1 MRDDVRDHFAI
12 FQGVQKKILIE
23 AITID
28 GFSRKIMMSEHS
40 RDFSCSWKYLR
51 RSEVWILFK
60 QMSIMLNLKQI
71 SEVRSY
77 KLTTF
82 IVKYWLDF
90 NELLIFFMKEN
101 FRFKD
106 IVDSQ
111 VQA

>member
-1 MRDDVRDHFAI
+1 
-12 FQGVQKKILIE
+12 
-23 AITID
+23 
-28 GFSRKIMMSEHS
+28 
-40 RDFSCSWKYLR
+40 
-51 RSEVWILFK
+51 
-60 QMSIMLNLKQI
+60 MSIMLNLKQI

-90 NELLIFFMKEN
+90 KRVVNFFFKKT

>member
-1 MRDDVRDHFAI
+1 
-12 FQGVQKKILIE
+12 
-23 AITID
+23 
-28 GFSRKIMMSEHS
+28 
-40 RDFSCSWKYLR
+40 
-51 RSEVWILFK
+51 
-60 QMSIMLNLKQI
+60 MLNLKQI